1 MSMLSNLWGFV
12 ATGDAKKEDE
22 DTLSTSTTN
31 DDETA
36 LRLLTQFPPY
46 GTNVSRAEML
56 QEEAEAAP
64 AMSPQRTLITRIE
77 PWDSKEQELWDG
89 TITPPQAP
97 AAARPTISL
106 LPRLGQDWVAGN
118 TPVSQ
123 PTAFA
128 TGARSIIPALL
139 PIVGTKAIAA
149 AADTTTTT
157 STTTTIAH
165 SLLRKSVPTSPLEN
179 RQDWMPDQLC
189 KQCHGCEQ
197 PFTVFRRRHHC
208 RLCGQVFCS
217 SCSASFVQVEDSTLR
232 SCVRCFEEWDKSQLG
247 DKASHGTTMQLQ
259 PSASM
264 ADPDFL
270 HSSMDQPQQQQQ
282 PSSAFRSRPKTNAEE
297 LVAGLQPTRTAPPH
311 LNPGV
316 TAASHLELIGRELLK
331 SDAPLLWND
340 TTLQDAWT
348 SKLMALA
355 TQACSTVDPN
365 VKRNGDF
372 LDIRPYC
379 KLKVIPGGSLKECAY
394 LSGVV
399 FRKTVAH
406 KHMAH
411 VVEHPRIF
419 LMSGGIEF
427 TRNEHRIASL
437 ETLLEQEDKYTEI
450 LVGKIIKAQPTAV
463 LLVGKSVSLG
473 RHRNCC

>member
-1 MSMLSNLWGFV
+1 M
-12 ATGDAKKEDE
+12 DANNPLLCFEGGIIAVYVVKYFAVPAPR
-22 DTLSTSTTN
+22 
-31 DDETA
+31 A
-36 LRLLTQFPPY
+36 LFKLKIQLLGP
-46 GTNVSRAEML
+46 
-56 QEEAEAAP
+56 
-64 AMSPQRTLITRIE
+64 
-77 PWDSKEQELWDG
+77 
-89 TITPPQAP
+89 
-97 AAARPTISL
+97 
-106 LPRLGQDWVAGN
+106 
-118 TPVSQ
+118 
-123 PTAFA
+123 
-128 TGARSIIPALL
+128 
-139 PIVGTKAIAA
+139 
-149 AADTTTTT
+149 
-157 STTTTIAH
+157 
-165 SLLRKSVPTSPLEN
+165 
-179 RQDWMPDQLC
+179 
-189 KQCHGCEQ
+189 
-197 PFTVFRRRHHC
+197 
-208 RLCGQVFCS
+208 
-217 SCSASFVQVEDSTLR
+217 R

-450 LVGKIIKAQPTAV
+450 LVGKIIKAQPTV
-463 LLVGKSVSLG
+463 LLVGKSVSRKAQELLLKHKIVLCQHVKTNLMQRIARQTGATILNSLDHVGLTEACLG
-473 RHRNCC
+473 KCHRFRLVTFRDNEQWDTENLTVLLQRDDLPNHERQAALAADQLGESVADGSHAVKCGLAKRGVANTYVMLEGCPKHLGCTIVLRGANRESLKQVKRVLQFLINIAYNLKLETSYLRESCARLPADF

>member
-1 MSMLSNLWGFV
+1 
-12 ATGDAKKEDE
+12 
-22 DTLSTSTTN
+22 
-31 DDETA
+31 
-36 LRLLTQFPPY
+36 
-46 GTNVSRAEML
+46 
-56 QEEAEAAP
+56 
-64 AMSPQRTLITRIE
+64 
-77 PWDSKEQELWDG
+77 
-89 TITPPQAP
+89 
-97 AAARPTISL
+97 
-106 LPRLGQDWVAGN
+106 
-118 TPVSQ
+118 
-123 PTAFA
+123 
-128 TGARSIIPALL
+128 
-139 PIVGTKAIAA
+139 
-149 AADTTTTT
+149 
-157 STTTTIAH
+157 
-165 SLLRKSVPTSPLEN
+165 
-179 RQDWMPDQLC
+179 
-189 KQCHGCEQ
+189 
-197 PFTVFRRRHHC
+197 
-208 RLCGQVFCS
+208 
-217 SCSASFVQVEDSTLR
+217 
-232 SCVRCFEEWDKSQLG
+232 
-247 DKASHGTTMQLQ
+247 
-259 PSASM
+259 
-264 ADPDFL
+264 
-270 HSSMDQPQQQQQ
+270 MDQPQQQQQ

-450 LVGKIIKAQPTAV
+450 LVGKIIKAQPTV
-463 LLVGKSVSLG
+463 LLVGKSVSRKAQELLLKHKIVLCQHVKTNLMQRIARQTGATILNSLDHVGLTEACLG
-473 RHRNCC
+473 QMS